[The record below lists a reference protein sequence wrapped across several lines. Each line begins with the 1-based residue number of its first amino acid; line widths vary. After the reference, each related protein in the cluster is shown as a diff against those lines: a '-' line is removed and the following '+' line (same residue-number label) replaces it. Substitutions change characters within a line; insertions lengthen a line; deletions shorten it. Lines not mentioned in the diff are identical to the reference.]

1 MTDFAK
7 RIAALSPEKRQLLLQ
22 KLNNQKQEIVSR
34 PQITPQSRESNY
46 FPLSFAQQRLWFLDQ
61 LQPGNTAYNLFLPI
75 RLTGVLN
82 VDVLEQSFK
91 ELIRRHE
98 ALRTTFTT
106 VNGQPVQVIAPNP
119 VFNLS
124 VINLQE
130 LSLEAKESKI
140 VQLAN
145 QEFEQPFH
153 LAKLPLL
160 RVTLIK
166 LTDTE
171 NILFFT
177 IHHII
182 SDGWSINVL
191 TREMATLYDA
201 FSQGYASP
209 LPELSIQYVD
219 FAIWQRQLLQGEE
232 MQTHLNYWQQQLD
245 TELPVLNLPG
255 NPRPKV
261 QSYNGERQFFA
272 LPIVVSDKLKTISQ
286 QENITLFMTILAVF
300 QVLLHWYTKEEDIVV
315 GTDIANRNQV
325 ETKEI
330 IGFFINQLVLRTDL
344 SGNPTF
350 LELLKRVRE
359 ITLQAYAHQDLPFDK
374 LVEVLN
380 PQRSL
385 NHAPLFQV
393 KLVFEVGHNS
403 YLELPNLTISPLP
416 IPILNG
422 KIQLDLILRIKDIEK
437 EIIGAFEYNT
447 NLFYAETIARMQEH
461 FLAIVNKVTT
471 HPDTRLNEL
480 REMLTTADK
489 QQQLIQHNQRKQN
502 NQQKLQIIKRK
513 TINVAE

>member
-22 KLNNQKQEIVSR
+22 KLNNQKQEIISR
-34 PQITPQSRESNY
+34 PQIIPQSRESNY
-46 FPLSFAQQRLWFLDQ
+46 FPLSFAQQRLWFLEQ

-82 VDVLEQSFK
+82 IDVLEQSFK
-91 ELIRRHE
+91 EVIRRHE

-119 VFNLS
+119 IFKISL
-124 VINLQE
+124 INLQE

-140 VQLAN
+140 VQLAD
-145 QEFEQPFH
+145 QEFDQAFD
-153 LAKLPLL
+153 LGKLPLL
-160 RVTLIK
+160 RVSLIK

-191 TREMATLYDA
+191 THEMATLYDA

-219 FAIWQRQLLQGEE
+219 FAIWQRQLLQSEE
-232 MQTHLNYWQQQLD
+232 MQTHLNYWQQQLG
-245 TELPVLNLPG
+245 TELPVLNLPSR
-255 NPRPKV
+255 PRPKV
-261 QSYNGERQFFA
+261 QTYNGERQFFI
-272 LPIVVSDKLKTISQ
+272 LPIAINDQLKTISQ

-300 QVLLHWYTKEEDIVV
+300 QVLLHWYTKEDIVV

-350 LELLKRVRE
+350 LELLRRVRE
-359 ITLQAYAHQDLPFDK
+359 ITLKAYAHQDLPFDK

-380 PQRSL
+380 PKRSL

-416 IPILNG
+416 IPILND
-422 KIQLDLILRIKDIEK
+422 KIQLDLILRIKDTEK

-447 NLFYAETIARMQEH
+447 DLFDADTIARMQRH
-461 FLAIVNKVTT
+461 FLAIVNQVTI
-471 HPDTRLNEL
+471 HADTRLNEL
-480 REMLTTADK
+480 KEMLTATEK
-489 QQQLIQHNQRKQN
+489 QQQLIQHDQRKQN

-513 TINVAE
+513 IINIAE

>member
-22 KLNNQKQEIVSR
+22 KLNNQKQEVVSR
-34 PQITPQSRESNY
+34 PQITPQSRKSNY

-61 LQPGNTAYNLFLPI
+61 LQPGNTAFNLFLPI
-75 RLTGVLN
+75 HLIGVLN
-82 VDVLEQSFK
+82 VNVLEQSFR
-91 ELIRRHE
+91 EVIRRHE
-98 ALRTTFTT
+98 GLRTTFTT
-106 VNGQPVQVIAPNP
+106 VNGQPVQVIAHNP

-124 VINLQE
+124 IINLQE
-130 LSLEAKESKI
+130 LSLEAKKSKI
-140 VQLAN
+140 AQLAN
-145 QEFEQPFH
+145 EEVNQPFD

-160 RVTLIK
+160 RVTLLK

-171 NILFFT
+171 NILFLT

-191 TREMATLYDA
+191 TREMATLYEV

-209 LPELSIQYVD
+209 LPELSVQYVD
-219 FAIWQRQLLQGEE
+219 FAVWQRQLLQGEE
-232 MQTHLNYWQQQLD
+232 MQTHLNYWQQQLGS
-245 TELPVLNLPG
+245 ELPILNLPSH
-255 NPRPKV
+255 PRPKV
-261 QSYNGERQFFA
+261 QTYNGDRQPFI
-272 LPIVVSDKLKTISQ
+272 LPIAVSEALKAFSQ

-300 QVLLHWYTKEEDIVV
+300 QVLLHWYTKEEDIVI

-325 ETKEI
+325 ETKEV

-350 LELLKRVRE
+350 LEILKRVRD

-380 PQRSL
+380 PERSL
-385 NHAPLFQV
+385 NHAPLFQT

-403 YLELPNLTISPLP
+403 HLELPNLTISPLP
-416 IPILNG
+416 IPIIND
-422 KIQLDLILRIKDIEK
+422 KIQLDLILRIKNTQK

-447 NLFYAETIARMQEH
+447 DLFAAENIALMQGH
-461 FLAIVNKVTT
+461 FLDIINQVVA
-471 HPDTRLNEL
+471 HPETKLNEL
-480 REMLTTADK
+480 VEMLTAADN
-489 QQQLIQHNQRKQN
+489 QQKLIQQNQRKQK
-502 NQQKLQIIKRK
+502 NQQKLQSIKRK
-513 TINVAE
+513 TINFT